1 MTDLKFAL
9 LHRIYSAAPTS
20 PLSKYDLLNSNP
32 KAINR
37 TQEALDD
44 LIYQEY
50 ISIPLGSTTVK
61 ITSAGRIAYETAKEE
76 REKQA
81 QNKRQQRFNN
91 KISVASVLIPCI
103 TFILGIVIGHFSG
116 IIEWIV
122 SLFP

>member
-1 MTDLKFAL
+1 MTDLKFNILEQIVSSTPANPFHKSEFMKDIANL
-9 LHRIYSAAPTS
+9 MESEAAFKDLSYEGFIRSAV
-20 PLSKYDLLNSNP
+20 
-32 KAINR
+32 
-37 TQEALDD
+37 
-44 LIYQEY
+44 
-50 ISIPLGSTTVK
+50 GSDVLT

-76 REKQA
+76 REKQT